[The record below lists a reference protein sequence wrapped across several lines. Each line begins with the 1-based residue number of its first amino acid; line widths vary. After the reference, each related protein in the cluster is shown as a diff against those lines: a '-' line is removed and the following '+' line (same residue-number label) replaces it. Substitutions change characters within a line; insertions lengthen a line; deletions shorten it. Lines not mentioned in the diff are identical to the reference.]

1 MRPMRQDLD
10 GVERSA
16 MVEETMG
23 SEAVEK
29 SGVEVVGDDEEDDGE
44 VDDVLN
50 SEEDEDAPVS
60 FAVGG
65 GDDWD

>member
-1 MRPMRQDLD
+1 MRWLRRPWGRRLL
-10 GVERSA
+10 R
-16 MVEETMG
+16 
-23 SEAVEK
+23 K
-29 SGVEVVGDDEEDDGE
+29 VEVVGDDEEDDGE

>member
-1 MRPMRQDLD
+1 
-10 GVERSA
+10 